1 MSKMVDIEY
10 FQKKLASLAI
20 YKNFLADNTGL
31 KFALLLNAI
40 NEKDDFLNVLEIYSD
55 FVSDLYSS
63 DCMGDWSKYV
73 RDFVLSDK
81 NVVSINCAKNNLKQI
96 PEFVMTT
103 FENELKTLSEL
114 ASVSFEDIKNS
125 ILVMYPNKLNETNSN
140 MLAKFDSY
148 KLLFTKEQVINSYK
162 TIGYGL
168 LSKFYAF
175 KLDNNL
181 NIVPVYEPDKITLS
195 DLKLYDFQKE
205 AVKNNTIS
213 FIKGQKANNIL
224 LYGDRGC
231 GKSSLVKAILNEY
244 KNLGLKVIQVTK
256 NNISSL
262 EELYEQ
268 LSVLPSKFIIF
279 LDDLVF
285 DENDP
290 QFASAKAVLEG
301 SLAKNPDNVLIYAT
315 TNRRHIVKESF
326 TSREGSEVHLNDT
339 MDEAASLSD
348 RFGVTIT
355 FSSPDKKDYLEIV
368 RRLADE
374 IGLEYEET
382 KLFREAEA
390 YALLKGNRAPRVAR
404 QFLVNYKNSL

>member
-1 MSKMVDIEY
+1 M
-10 FQKKLASLAI
+10 
-20 YKNFLADNTGL
+20 
-31 KFALLLNAI
+31 
-40 NEKDDFLNVLEIYSD
+40 
-55 FVSDLYSS
+55 
-63 DCMGDWSKYV
+63 
-73 RDFVLSDK
+73 
-81 NVVSINCAKNNLKQI
+81 
-96 PEFVMTT
+96 
-103 FENELKTLSEL
+103 
-114 ASVSFEDIKNS
+114 
-125 ILVMYPNKLNETNSN
+125 
-140 MLAKFDSY
+140 
-148 KLLFTKEQVINSYK
+148 
-162 TIGYGL
+162 
-168 LSKFYAF
+168 
-175 KLDNNL
+175 
-181 NIVPVYEPDKITLS
+181 
-195 DLKLYDFQKE
+195 
-205 AVKNNTIS
+205 
-213 FIKGQKANNIL
+213 
-224 LYGDRGC
+224 
-231 GKSSLVKAILNEY
+231 
-244 KNLGLKVIQVTK
+244 GLKVIQVTK
-256 NNISSL
+256 NNLSSL
-262 EELYEQ
+262 EELYEH